1 MEQQHDFTKGPI
13 LPLLLR
19 FALPVL
25 LALLLQAMY
34 GAVDLQVVGRFGTAA
49 DISAVST
56 GGQIM
61 QSITIVITGLA
72 MGVTVLL
79 GQRIGECN
87 LREAG
92 RAVGCGIC
100 LFAIVAAVVTVVM
113 LLAAPQTAAIM
124 HAPVDAFSGTV
135 AYTRICS
142 AGAVFIVAY
151 NILGS
156 IFRGIGD
163 SVMPLITVLIACI
176 CNIAG
181 DLLLVGGFHMGAAG
195 AAYATVAAQAI
206 SVALSLI
213 LIRRRKL
220 PFTLERGDIRPDAA
234 LIRQILRLG
243 SPVALQDLL
252 VSLSFLAI
260 IGIANSMGTVPSA
273 GVGVAEKLC
282 AFVMLV
288 PSAYMQSMSAFV
300 AQNIGAGQARRAAR
314 ALRCGVATSLAAG
327 FIMGWFTFFHG
338 DILVGLFVDDAAVIA
353 AAWEYLKAYA
363 IDCLFTSFLFCFV
376 GYFNGC
382 GQTLFVMVRG
392 LLGAVGIRLPL
403 AFLISR
409 LLPGSIFALG
419 LSSPCSTLIQILLC
433 GFWYVRCRK
442 QWKDA

>member
-92 RAVGCGIC
+92 CAVGCGIC

-181 DLLLVGGFHMGAAG
+181 DLLLVGGFHMGVAG

-206 SVALSLI
+206 SVALSLM

-220 PFTLERGDIRPDAA
+220 PFTLERGDVRPDAA
-234 LIRQILRLG
+234 LIRQIL
-243 SPVALQDLL
+243 
-252 VSLSFLAI
+252 
-260 IGIANSMGTVPSA
+260 
-273 GVGVAEKLC
+273 
-282 AFVMLV
+282 MLV

-314 ALRCGVATSLAAG
+314 ALWCGVATSLAAG

-382 GQTLFVMVRG
+382 GQTLFVMVQG

>member
-1 MEQQHDFTKGPI
+1 METEQTFTRGPI
-13 LPLLLR
+13 LSTLLK

-34 GAVDLQVVGRFGTAA
+34 GAVDLQVVGKFGTAA

-56 GGQIM
+56 GSQIM
-61 QSITIVITGLA
+61 QTVTIVITGLA
-72 MGVTVLL
+72 MGITVLL
-79 GQRIGECN
+79 GQKIGED
-87 LREAG
+87 RPEEAG
-92 RAVGCGIC
+92 AAVGSGIC
-100 LFAIVAAVVTVVM
+100 LFLVVAVAATVA
-113 LLAAPQTAAIM
+113 LELAAPQLAMLM
-124 HAPVDAFSGTV
+124 HAPADAFDGTV
-135 AYTRICS
+135 EYVRICS
-142 AGAVFIVAY
+142 GGAVFIVAY
-151 NILGS
+151 NLLGS

-163 SVMPLITVLIACI
+163 SRVSLITVLIACI
-176 CNIAG
+176 LNIGG
-181 DLLLVGGFHMGAAG
+181 DLLLVGGFGLNVAG
-195 AAYATVAAQAI
+195 AAIATVFAQAM
-206 SVALSLI
+206 SVALSLL
-213 LIRRRKL
+213 LIRGKHLAFILRRQ
-220 PFTLERGDIRPDAA
+220 DIRFDGA
-234 LIRQILRLG
+234 IIGRILKLG

-252 VSLSFLAI
+252 VNITFLVI
-260 IGIANSMGTVPSA
+260 IAIANSMGTIPSA

-314 ALRCGVATSLAAG
+314 ALWCGVATSLAAG

-382 GQTLFVMVRG
+382 GQTLFVMVQG

>member
-1 MEQQHDFTKGPI
+1 
-13 LPLLLR
+13 
-19 FALPVL
+19 
-25 LALLLQAMY
+25 
-34 GAVDLQVVGRFGTAA
+34 
-49 DISAVST
+49 
-56 GGQIM
+56 
-61 QSITIVITGLA
+61 
-72 MGVTVLL
+72 
-79 GQRIGECN
+79 
-87 LREAG
+87 
-92 RAVGCGIC
+92 
-100 LFAIVAAVVTVVM
+100 M

-300 AQNIGAGQARRAAR
+300 AQNIGAGQARRAG
-314 ALRCGVATSLAAG
+314 ALVRRGDLPCGR
-327 FIMGWFTFFHG
+327 FHHG
-338 DILVGLFVDDAAVIA
+338 LVHIFSRRYSG
-353 AAWEYLKAYA
+353 
-363 IDCLFTSFLFCFV
+363 
-376 GYFNGC
+376 GP
-382 GQTLFVMVRG
+382 VR
-392 LLGAVGIRLPL
+392 
-403 AFLISR
+403 
-409 LLPGSIFALG
+409 
-419 LSSPCSTLIQILLC
+419 
-433 GFWYVRCRK
+433 
-442 QWKDA
+442 

>member
-1 MEQQHDFTKGPI
+1 MSAISGRP
-13 LPLLLR
+13 
-19 FALPVL
+19 
-25 LALLLQAMY
+25 
-34 GAVDLQVVGRFGTAA
+34 GA
-49 DISAVST
+49 
-56 GGQIM
+56 
-61 QSITIVITGLA
+61 
-72 MGVTVLL
+72 
-79 GQRIGECN
+79 
-87 LREAG
+87 
-92 RAVGCGIC
+92 AVGCGIC

-124 HAPVDAFSGTV
+124 HAPVDAFSSTV

-181 DLLLVGGFHMGAAG
+181 DLLLVGGLHMGAAG

-300 AQNIGAGQARRAAR
+300 AQNIGAG
-314 ALRCGVATSLAAG
+314 AG
-327 FIMGWFTFFHG
+327 APRPPGRSG
-338 DILVGLFVDDAAVIA
+338 
-353 AAWEYLKAYA
+353 AAWRPPLRQVSSWAGSHFFTA
-363 IDCLFTSFLFCFV
+363 IFWWACSLMTRRS
-376 GYFNGC
+376 
-382 GQTLFVMVRG
+382 
-392 LLGAVGIRLPL
+392 LPPHGN
-403 AFLISR
+403 I
-409 LLPGSIFALG
+409 
-419 LSSPCSTLIQILLC
+419 
-433 GFWYVRCRK
+433 
-442 QWKDA
+442 

>member
-1 MEQQHDFTKGPI
+1 M
-13 LPLLLR
+13 
-19 FALPVL
+19 L

-181 DLLLVGGFHMGAAG
+181 DLLLVGGFHMGVAG

-220 PFTLERGDIRPDAA
+220 PFTLERGDIRPE
-234 LIRQILRLG
+234 
-243 SPVALQDLL
+243 P
-252 VSLSFLAI
+252 
-260 IGIANSMGTVPSA
+260 PSS
-273 GVGVAEKLC
+273 GRFC
-282 AFVMLV
+282 A
-288 PSAYMQSMSAFV
+288 
-300 AQNIGAGQARRAAR
+300 
-314 ALRCGVATSLAAG
+314 
-327 FIMGWFTFFHG
+327 W
-338 DILVGLFVDDAAVIA
+338 AVR
-353 AAWEYLKAYA
+353 W
-363 IDCLFTSFLFCFV
+363 
-376 GYFNGC
+376 
-382 GQTLFVMVRG
+382 
-392 LLGAVGIRLPL
+392 
-403 AFLISR
+403 
-409 LLPGSIFALG
+409 
-419 LSSPCSTLIQILLC
+419 PCRTC
-433 GFWYVRCRK
+433 W
-442 QWKDA
+442 

>member
-34 GAVDLQVVGRFGTAA
+34 GAVDLQVVGRFGTAV

-56 GGQIM
+56 VGQI
-61 QSITIVITGLA
+61 
-72 MGVTVLL
+72 
-79 GQRIGECN
+79 
-87 LREAG
+87 
-92 RAVGCGIC
+92 
-100 LFAIVAAVVTVVM
+100 
-113 LLAAPQTAAIM
+113 
-124 HAPVDAFSGTV
+124 
-135 AYTRICS
+135 
-142 AGAVFIVAY
+142 
-151 NILGS
+151 
-156 IFRGIGD
+156 
-163 SVMPLITVLIACI
+163 
-176 CNIAG
+176 
-181 DLLLVGGFHMGAAG
+181 
-195 AAYATVAAQAI
+195 
-206 SVALSLI
+206 
-213 LIRRRKL
+213 
-220 PFTLERGDIRPDAA
+220 
-234 LIRQILRLG
+234 
-243 SPVALQDLL
+243 
-252 VSLSFLAI
+252 
-260 IGIANSMGTVPSA
+260 
-273 GVGVAEKLC
+273 
-282 AFVMLV
+282 
-288 PSAYMQSMSAFV
+288 MQSMSAFV

-314 ALRCGVATSLAAG
+314 ALWCGVATSLAAG

-382 GQTLFVMVRG
+382 GQTLFVMVQG